1 LFLLILKHLLKLL
14 FLGSFGFFLYDRLLN
29 FVTNNH
35 CAFRLLF
42 FVEDHVIVGAFIS
55 FNVDF
60 ERIERVTY
68 WRFNAFVEYA
78 NSLMLIE
85 HLYTW
90 LSYLRVV
97 SESVGLESPCH
108 VFEVVV
114 CSLNR
119 SFRQLLRTVNKCRV
133 RASYEDAAFGE
144 DLFILDVFREVF
156 LNTLFII
163 ILIIDYLTVF
173 VVLDR
178 FLQEAVLR
186 VFESAW
192 VAIKDITAVTA

>member
-1 LFLLILKHLLKLL
+1 
-14 FLGSFGFFLYDRLLN
+14 
-29 FVTNNH
+29 
-35 CAFRLLF
+35 
-42 FVEDHVIVGAFIS
+42 
-55 FNVDF
+55 
-60 ERIERVTY
+60 
-68 WRFNAFVEYA
+68 
-78 NSLMLIE
+78 MLIE

-144 DLFILDVFREVF
+144 DLFILDVLREVF

-178 FLQEAVLR
+178 LLQEAVLR